1 MATAVIDLSAGKL
14 DLAWSQGDP
23 VSIAFTVPAVASSW
37 GTTFQAQVRA
47 KASPQAVLLGSF
59 TVVAVVDGADID
71 VTLTMA
77 AAASEAIPSGRYFW
91 DMQEVAGVTRLGGRV
106 HIKPSVTA

>member
-23 VSIAFTVPAVASSW
+23 VSIEFTVPDVAATW

-47 KASPQAVLLGSF
+47 IASAQGVLLGSF
-59 TVVAVVDGADID
+59 TVAAAVNGDDID
-71 VTLTMA
+71 VTLTMSIGD
-77 AAASEAIPSGRYFW
+77 SELIPSGRYFW

-106 HIKPSVTA
+106 HVKPSVTT